1 MQRAPE
7 REFQKRNVYI
17 SRFGCFFLILD
28 FVQWKEI
35 TNHGRSSGPW
45 GVRGAMSWED
55 GPWSYKSHMF
65 SLVVRS
71 PSGAVVLYWKDA
83 HMGLDFLRHNWG
95 HVFLPSFWSIWNL
108 FIQRVFCWAA
118 WKKKKQKQAT
128 VARKVGWPLLEA
140 FLAAHHSLTFLP
152 FLCPLQGS
160 KKREAFPTQ
169 KSVYYFYI
177 QKRDKISRRE
187 NFPKWEVLKFWSVWE
202 TFVCHQMPLQD
213 TGAVIVV
220 RQLLPAPS
228 DLKGNF
234 WLPREVLVL
243 LVC

>member
-45 GVRGAMSWED
+45 GVRGALSWED

-118 WKKKKQKQAT
+118 WKKK
-128 VARKVGWPLLEA
+128 
-140 FLAAHHSLTFLP
+140 
-152 FLCPLQGS
+152 
-160 KKREAFPTQ
+160 
-169 KSVYYFYI
+169 
-177 QKRDKISRRE
+177 
-187 NFPKWEVLKFWSVWE
+187 N
-202 TFVCHQMPLQD
+202 
-213 TGAVIVV
+213 
-220 RQLLPAPS
+220 RQQRPERWA
-228 DLKGNF
+228 DLYWKLF
-234 WLPREVLVL
+234 WLPTTLWHFSLFYVHCKEAKSEKLFPPRNLCTTSISRKGVR
-243 LVC
+243 

>member
-45 GVRGAMSWED
+45 GVRGALSWED

-118 WKKKKQKQAT
+118 WKKKTKTGNSGQKGGLTFTGSFSGCPPLSDISPFSTSIARKQK
-128 VARKVGWPLLEA
+128 ARSFSHPEI
-140 FLAAHHSLTFLP
+140 
-152 FLCPLQGS
+152 C
-160 KKREAFPTQ
+160 
-169 KSVYYFYI
+169 
-177 QKRDKISRRE
+177 
-187 NFPKWEVLKFWSVWE
+187 
-202 TFVCHQMPLQD
+202 
-213 TGAVIVV
+213 
-220 RQLLPAPS
+220 
-228 DLKGNF
+228 
-234 WLPREVLVL
+234 VL
-243 LVC
+243 LLYPEKG